1 MLMTLIQKEI
11 MHHILSV
18 RFVALLLM
26 CVLLIP
32 LTLSI
37 NYRKYSQNL
46 VDYQES
52 VKRSQAEAKENPPN
66 AQDPNVE
73 VSKLFLKPTPLSVFA
88 NGLEEALPTYLG
100 MTRNGVRQ
108 SSTGLAQASLS
119 YALGNLD
126 FLFIVGTVFSLLALL
141 FTFDAVA
148 GEREAGTLRINLSN
162 SLPRDVFLWS
172 KLIGGYLVFVVPFLV
187 SFLLGLLLLVWQ
199 GFPLGE
205 PNIALP
211 VLSLTL
217 ISLLY
222 IAVFFAIGVVIS
234 TYLDN
239 AKTALIVAFT
249 FWVFAV
255 LIAPRGAFVVAKLI
269 SPTRT
274 EQAVYMAKTTLR
286 NNLSKGKD
294 EKIWKKMSEVMGSG
308 RGTMGTTPGMG
319 AHLSINL
326 SDPETTKKMDEIKRP
341 INEEFRL
348 EFQNQSDKIDR
359 EYQREK
365 DRQEQIGETLSRI
378 APTSSLIYT
387 SMNLTQTGKLKR
399 KLYFEAGERYYNQ
412 LDASYFSEVSDD
424 ALGQLLQWGNRLTSK
439 ANGNSESE
447 AEKILPPPTLT
458 EPALSE
464 TLAHSAIDVCLL
476 GFFALAFTTGAFLK
490 FFRSDI

>member
-1 MLMTLIQKEI
+1 MLVTLIQKEI

-26 CVLLIP
+26 CLLLVP

-37 NYRKYSQNL
+37 NHRRYSQNL
-46 VDYQES
+46 TDYQES
-52 VKRSQAEAKENPPN
+52 LKRERTEAKENPPN
-66 AQDPNVE
+66 TPDPNTE
-73 VSKLFLKPTPLSVFA
+73 VSKFFLKPTPLSVFA

-108 SSTGLAQASLS
+108 GSAGVSQASVA
-119 YALGNLD
+119 YVLGNLD

-172 KLIGGYLVFVVPFLV
+172 KLIGGYIVFVVPFLV

-205 PNIALP
+205 LKVALP
-211 VLSLTL
+211 VLGLTL

-234 TYLDN
+234 TCLDN

-255 LIAPRGAFVVAKLI
+255 LIAPRGAFVVAKLVV
-269 SPTRT
+269 PTRT
-274 EQAVYMAKTTLR
+274 QQAVYMEKAAVH
-286 NNLSKGKD
+286 NNLSKDKD
-294 EKIWKKMSEVMGSG
+294 EKIREKMTEAFAAREGVFI
-308 RGTMGTTPGMG
+308 R
-319 AHLSINL
+319 
-326 SDPETTKKMDEIKRP
+326 SDDVAFQEKMDKLRKP
-341 INEEFRL
+341 INEQFRL
-348 EFQNQSDKIDR
+348 EFQNHADKIDR
-359 EYQREK
+359 DYQREK
-365 DRQEQIGETLSRI
+365 DRQEQIGELLSRI
-378 APTSSLIYT
+378 APTSSLIYST
-387 SMNLTQTGKLKR
+387 INLTQTGKLKR
-399 KLYFEAGERYYNQ
+399 DTYFQTGERYYDQ
-412 LDASYFSEVSDD
+412 LDDSYFSDISDD
-424 ALGQLLQWGNRLTSK
+424 ALALVMQLAARMN
-439 ANGNSESE
+439 ASESE
-447 AEKILPPPTLT
+447 TEEIPPPPTLT
-458 EPALSE
+458 EPSLSD
-464 TLAHSAIDVCLL
+464 TLRRSTLDVFLL
-476 GFFALAFTTGAFLK
+476 GFFALAFTAVAFLK

>member
-11 MHHILSV
+11 LHHILSI
-18 RFVALLLM
+18 RFVALLVM

-37 NYRKYSQNL
+37 NYRKYNQNL
-46 VDYQES
+46 VNYQEA
-52 VKRSQAEAKENPPN
+52 VKRAQTEAKENPPN
-66 AQDPNVE
+66 AQDPNTE

-88 NGLEEALPTYLG
+88 NGLEDALPTYLG

-108 SSTGLAQASLS
+108 GSAGVSQASVA
-119 YALGNLD
+119 YVLGNLD

-162 SLPRDVFLWS
+162 PLPRDVFLWS
-172 KLIGGYLVFVVPFLV
+172 KLIGGYIVFVVPFLV
-187 SFLLGLLLLVWQ
+187 SFLLGLLLLTWQ

-205 PNIALP
+205 FKVALP

-222 IAVFFAIGVVIS
+222 LAVFFAIGVFIS

-274 EQAVYMAKTTLR
+274 EQSVYMEKTALR
-286 NNLSKGKD
+286 NNLTKDRD
-294 EKIWKKMSEVMGSG
+294 EKILKKMTEIFAGNEG
-308 RGTMGTTPGMG
+308 IHIR
-319 AHLSINL
+319 
-326 SDPETTKKMDEIKRP
+326 SDDERIDKLKKP
-341 INEEFRL
+341 INEQFRQ
-348 EFQNQSDKIDR
+348 EFQAQTDKIDR
-359 EYQREK
+359 DYQREK
-365 DRQEQIGETLSRI
+365 KQQEYVGETLSRI
-378 APTSSLIYT
+378 VPTSSLTYIA
-387 SMNLTQTGKLKR
+387 MNLMQTGKLKR
-399 KLYFEAGERYYNQ
+399 DRYFQTGEQYYGQ
-412 LDASYFSEVSDD
+412 LDDSYFSEVSDD
-424 ALGQLLQWGNRLTSK
+424 AMAQIMQLATRMNDS
-439 ANGNSESE
+439 SESE
-447 AEKILPPPTLT
+447 SENIPPPPTLT
-458 EPALSE
+458 EPSLSE
-464 TLAHSAIDVCLL
+464 TLRRSMVDVFLL
-476 GFFALAFTTGAFLK
+476 GFFALAFTTLAFLK

>member
-26 CVLLIP
+26 CLLLVP

-37 NYRKYSQNL
+37 NYRRYSQNL

-52 VKRSQAEAKENPPN
+52 IKREQTEVKENPPN
-66 AQDPNVE
+66 ASDPNTE
-73 VSKLFLKPTPLSVFA
+73 VSKFFLKPTPLSVFA
-88 NGLEEALPTYLG
+88 NGLEDALPTYLG

-108 SSTGLAQASLS
+108 GSARVSQASVA
-119 YALGNLD
+119 YVLGNLD

-162 SLPRDVFLWS
+162 PLPRDVFLWS
-172 KLIGGYLVFVVPFLV
+172 KLIGGYIVFVVPFLM

-205 PNIALP
+205 ITVALP
-211 VLSLTL
+211 VLGLTL

-222 IAVFFAIGVVIS
+222 IAVFFAIGVFIS

-255 LIAPRGAFVVAKLI
+255 LIAPRGAFVVAKLVA
-269 SPTRT
+269 PTRT
-274 EQAVYMAKTTLR
+274 QQAVYMEKTILR
-286 NNLSKGKD
+286 NNLSKDKD
-294 EKIWKKMSEVMGSG
+294 EKIGEKIAEVFASHEGMVIRSDDAASHERIANLKK
-308 RGTMGTTPGMG
+308 
-319 AHLSINL
+319 
-326 SDPETTKKMDEIKRP
+326 P
-341 INEEFRL
+341 IEEQFRL
-348 EFQNQSDKIDR
+348 AFQNQTDKIDR
-359 EYQREK
+359 NYQREK
-365 DRQEQIGETLSRI
+365 ERQEHVGETLSRL
-378 APTSSLIYT
+378 APTSSLTYIA
-387 SMNLTQTGKLKR
+387 MNLTQTGKLKR
-399 KLYFEAGERYYNQ
+399 DRYFQTGERYYSQ
-412 LDASYFSEVSDD
+412 LDNTYFSEISDD
-424 ALGQLLQWGNRLTSK
+424 ALAQLLQLANRMNPD
-439 ANGNSESE
+439 AESE
-447 AEKILPPPTLT
+447 TEEIVPPPVLA
-458 EPALSE
+458 ESSLGE
-464 TLAHSAIDVCLL
+464 TLRRSMVDVFLL
-476 GFFALAFTTGAFLK
+476 GFFAIAFTMIAFLK